1 MNLYKSFGNLM
12 ETWVTE
18 EDTSPDS
25 EWLQRNAKD
34 PPTPSSEMETNGR
47 SESVDSGVE
56 TASCDTCF
64 RGTSSFAS
72 TEIEG
77 EDLTPALTAQSPVFS
92 SPNPTCSSSSSSLL
106 CSSSA
111 RKDCTALHL
120 KLEQALQRTESMYS
134 KGNSEPPAPEE
145 MLSRRPQQSCSI
157 KRHTSELVRGQRS
170 DRLDQRR
177 TVSPPVS
184 IQPMSEMCTRTQ
196 SMKSNRRTSEG
207 FGCNEIKELSP
218 GFIYLEQVCQKLEDI
233 ARQQMENRA
242 LHLQA
247 DVLVKQKVFQV
258 SQTPD
263 ICQTDSVTAEKDLT
277 TCQSLEDTV
286 NAEHVSSEPKQ
297 RKYGHFRQRSA
308 SDTTLA
314 MMHLKKVNADCR
326 GQHMS
331 THDLLEELE
340 EDQENQES
348 TVEET
353 KKPQM
358 NWRKKILSLRREGST
373 ASYKRSQQMQP
384 SEKNSTRRRLSQLF
398 KRKDKTV

>member
-12 ETWVTE
+12 ETWVTD
-18 EDTSPDS
+18 DTSPDS
-25 EWLQRNAKD
+25 EWFQRNAKD

-64 RGTSSFAS
+64 RATSSFAS
-72 TEIEG
+72 TEIE
-77 EDLTPALTAQSPVFS
+77 EDLTPALTSQSPVFS
-92 SPNPTCSSSSSSLL
+92 SPKPTCCPSSSPLL
-106 CSSSA
+106 CSSSTQ
-111 RKDCTALHL
+111 KDSTASHL
-120 KLEQALQRTESMYS
+120 KLEQVLQRTDSMYS
-134 KGNSEPPAPEE
+134 KGNSKPLTPEE
-145 MLSRRPQQSCSI
+145 MLSRRPQASFPI

-170 DRLDQRR
+170 DRLDGRR

-184 IQPMSEMCTRTQ
+184 IQPVSEMCRRTQ
-196 SMKSNRRTSEG
+196 SMISNRRTSEG

-242 LHLQA
+242 LQMEA
-247 DVLVKQKVFQV
+247 DVLVQHKVFQV

-277 TCQSLEDTV
+277 TRQSLEDTV
-286 NAEHVSSEPKQ
+286 NVEHVSSEPKQ

-314 MMHLKKVNADCR
+314 MMHLKKVNAGWR

-340 EDQENQES
+340 EVQENQES
-348 TVEET
+348 TEKET
-353 KKPQM
+353 KKPIM
-358 NWRKKILSLRREGST
+358 NWRKKLLSLRREGSN

>member
-92 SPNPTCSSSSSSLL
+92 SPKPTCCPSSSLLL

-111 RKDCTALHL
+111 RKDSTALHL

-196 SMKSNRRTSEG
+196 SMISNRGTSEG
-207 FGCNEIKELSP
+207 FGCSELKELSP

-233 ARQQMENRA
+233 AKQQMENRA
-242 LHLQA
+242 LQMQA
-247 DVLVKQKVFQV
+247 DVLVEQKVFQV

-286 NAEHVSSEPKQ
+286 NAERVSSEPKQ

-331 THDLLEELE
+331 THDLLEEFE

>member
-12 ETWVTE
+12 ETWVTD
-18 EDTSPDS
+18 DTSPDS
-25 EWLQRNAKD
+25 EWFQRNAKD

-64 RGTSSFAS
+64 RATSSFAS

-77 EDLTPALTAQSPVFS
+77 EDLTPALTSLSPVFS
-92 SPNPTCSSSSSSLL
+92 SPKPTSCPSSSPLL
-106 CSSSA
+106 CSSSTQ
-111 RKDCTALHL
+111 KDSTTSHL
-120 KLEQALQRTESMYS
+120 KLEQALQRTDSMYS
-134 KGNSEPPAPEE
+134 KGNSKPLTPEE
-145 MLSRRPQQSCSI
+145 MLSRRPQTSFPI

-170 DRLDQRR
+170 DKLDGRR

-184 IQPMSEMCTRTQ
+184 IQPMSEMCRRTQ
-196 SMKSNRRTSEG
+196 SMISNRRTSEG

-242 LHLQA
+242 LQMEA
-247 DVLVKQKVFQV
+247 DILVEHKVFKV

-308 SDTTLA
+308 SDTTLS
-314 MMHLKKVNADCR
+314 MMHLKKVNAGWR

-348 TVEET
+348 TEEET
-353 KKPQM
+353 KKPIM
-358 NWRKKILSLRREGST
+358 SWRKKLLSLRREGFN